1 MIINLNQNQNRY
13 RLAVAGFV
21 TFAFLVYFA
30 WAFIQPFNSAP
41 DEYMRY
47 QISQFIYQKGF
58 LPLGSDP
65 EIINPIWGTSYG
77 FTPILAYIIGSAFM
91 KITSLFT
98 ADSFALLMSARL
110 VSVFCNTGTVIVCFK
125 IADKLFSG
133 LYRWMF
139 VIFVAFLPQFI
150 FIGSYVNTD
159 AMAIFS
165 TALIVYA
172 WIHGLTS
179 HWSRLS
185 CILLAAGISVC
196 ALSYYNAY
204 GFILCSILL
213 YLADHLITYKAVLR
227 PKYKFVKA
235 AVDQHECQDSKRGVK
250 QSGKP
255 TISGTQQFWSQTGRQ
270 AGLIIAFV
278 FILAGWWFIRNA
290 IIYQGDFLGLRTS
303 DHYAQI
309 NALEAFKPS
318 HIDSAYNN
326 HWNIWYLLFDKQ
338 WLVISYKSL
347 IGCFGYMEIWLKPAI
362 YYGYTILW
370 GIGGIGLFSWI
381 INGLLRHTLN
391 LDFKKNLLPFVLLLT
406 IPIPFLLSLYYSY
419 YSDFQ
424 PQGRYLLPMLI
435 PLMIFI
441 TKGLQLII
449 DKMFVNIWIR
459 RCIQI
464 LICLLIAAAAGY
476 CYFYILIPRYFP

>member
-1 MIINLNQNQNRY
+1 MIINQKQNRY
-13 RLAVAGFV
+13 RLAAAGFV
-21 TFAFLVYFA
+21 AFAFLVYFA

-47 QISQFIYQKGF
+47 QISQFIYRKGF

-77 FTPILAYIIGSAFM
+77 FTPILAYIIGAAFM
-91 KITSLFT
+91 KITSLVT
-98 ADSFALLMSARL
+98 TNSFALLMSARL

-125 IADKLFSG
+125 IADRLFSG

-150 FIGSYVNTD
+150 YIGSYVNND

-185 CILLAAGISVC
+185 CFELAASISVC

-213 YLADHLITYKAVLR
+213 YFADRLITYREVFN
-227 PKYKFVKA
+227 PDYK
-235 AVDQHECQDSKRGVK
+235 
-250 QSGKP
+250 SGR
-255 TISGTQQFWSQTGRQ
+255 QQFWSQTGRQ
-270 AGLIIAFV
+270 VGLITAIV

-290 IIYQGDFLGLRTS
+290 ILYQGDFLGLRTS
-303 DHYAQI
+303 DHCAQI

-338 WLVISYKSL
+338 WLVISYISL
-347 IGCFGYMEIWLKPAI
+347 IGCFGYMEIWLKPVI

-370 GIGGIGLFSWI
+370 AISGIGLFSWI
-381 INGLLRHTLN
+381 INGITGHTLK
-391 LDFKKNLLPFVLLLT
+391 LDFKKNLLFVVLFIT

-419 YSDFQ
+419 YGDFQ

-441 TKGLQLII
+441 TKGFQLVI
-449 DKMFVNIWIR
+449 DKGFVKIWIR
-459 RCIQI
+459 RCIQVM
-464 LICLLIAAAAGY
+464 LCLLCAAAAFY
-476 CYFYILIPRYFP
+476 CYFYILIPHYHP

>member
-1 MIINLNQNQNRY
+1 MIINQNQNQNRY

-65 EIINPIWGTSYG
+65 ELINPIWGTSYG
-77 FTPILAYIIGSAFM
+77 FTPILAYIIGAAFM

-98 ADSFALLMSARL
+98 TDSVALLMSARL
-110 VSVFCNTGTVIVCFK
+110 VSVFCNTGTVIVCFR

-150 FIGSYVNTD
+150 FIGSYVNND

-165 TALIVYA
+165 TALIVCS

-179 HWSRLS
+179 HWSRSS
-185 CILLAAGISVC
+185 CIELAVGISVC

-213 YLADHLITYKAVLR
+213 YFADRLITYKVVLS
-227 PKYKFVKA
+227 PDYKFVKA
-235 AVDQHECQDSKRGVK
+235 VDQHGYQDSKKDVK
-250 QSGKP
+250 QPGKP
-255 TISGTQQFWSQTGRQ
+255 PISGRQQFWSQTGRQ
-270 AGLIIAFV
+270 VGLIIAIV

-303 DHYAQI
+303 DHCAQI
-309 NALEAFKPS
+309 NAQEAFKPS
-318 HIDSAYNN
+318 HLPYNN
-326 HWNIWYLLFDKQ
+326 HWNIWYILFDKR

-347 IGCFGYMEIWLKPAI
+347 IGCFGYMEIWLNRAI
-362 YYGYTILW
+362 YYGYTVLW
-370 GIGGIGLFSWI
+370 GISGIGLFSWI
-381 INGLLRHTLN
+381 INSLMRHTLK
-391 LDFKKNLLPFVLLLT
+391 LDLKKNLLPAVLLLT

-441 TKGLQLII
+441 TKGLQLVI
-449 DKMFVNIWIR
+449 DKGFANIWIR

-464 LICLLIAAAAGY
+464 LLCLLCVTAAVY
-476 CYFYILIPRYFP
+476 CYFYILIPHYFP